1 MDSVVVVEDRRVV
14 AAVVVVV
21 VEVVTHS
28 GLCTSPSNLTPDI
41 THQNSF
47 GNSETSVRW
56 CRHVSRGVSACV
68 TRSRLALRVTS
79 VARCDRSVIGGE
91 LGR

>member
-1 MDSVVVVEDRRVV
+1 MLVGSTSPLFSTGADISKPRTAAVVTRTGVVDVVDSVVVEDRRVV

-47 GNSETSVRW
+47 GNSETSVR
-56 CRHVSRGVSACV
+56 
-68 TRSRLALRVTS
+68 
-79 VARCDRSVIGGE
+79 
-91 LGR
+91 

>member
-1 MDSVVVVEDRRVV
+1 MLVGSTSPLFSTGADISKPRTAAVVTRTGVEDVVDSFVVEEDRGVV

-28 GLCTSPSNLTPDI
+28 GLCTSPSNLTADI

-47 GNSETSVRW
+47 GSSETSVR
-56 CRHVSRGVSACV
+56 
-68 TRSRLALRVTS
+68 
-79 VARCDRSVIGGE
+79 
-91 LGR
+91 

>member
-1 MDSVVVVEDRRVV
+1 MLVGSTSPLFSTGADISKPRTAAVVTRTGVEDVVDSDVVEDRGVV

-47 GNSETSVRW
+47 GSSETSVR
-56 CRHVSRGVSACV
+56 
-68 TRSRLALRVTS
+68 
-79 VARCDRSVIGGE
+79 
-91 LGR
+91 

>member
-41 THQNSF
+41 KIVSVTRRHQID
-47 GNSETSVRW
+47 SVGM
-56 CRHVSRGVSACV
+56 CHEESRHV
-68 TRSRLALRVTS
+68 TRSHLALRVTG

-91 LGR
+91 LER

>member
-1 MDSVVVVEDRRVV
+1 MEDVVDSVVVVEDRRVV

-47 GNSETSVRW
+47 GNSETS
-56 CRHVSRGVSACV
+56 
-68 TRSRLALRVTS
+68 
-79 VARCDRSVIGGE
+79 DR
-91 LGR
+91 

>member
-1 MDSVVVVEDRRVV
+1 MLVGSTSPLFSTGADISKPRTAAVVTRTGVEDVVDRDVVEDRGVV

-28 GLCTSPSNLTPDI
+28 GLCTSPSNLAADI

-47 GNSETSVRW
+47 GSSETSVR
-56 CRHVSRGVSACV
+56 
-68 TRSRLALRVTS
+68 
-79 VARCDRSVIGGE
+79 
-91 LGR
+91 

>member
-1 MDSVVVVEDRRVV
+1 MLVGSTSPLFSTGADISKPRTAAVVTRTGVEDVVDSVVVDRRVV

-47 GNSETSVRW
+47 GNSETSVR
-56 CRHVSRGVSACV
+56 
-68 TRSRLALRVTS
+68 
-79 VARCDRSVIGGE
+79 
-91 LGR
+91 